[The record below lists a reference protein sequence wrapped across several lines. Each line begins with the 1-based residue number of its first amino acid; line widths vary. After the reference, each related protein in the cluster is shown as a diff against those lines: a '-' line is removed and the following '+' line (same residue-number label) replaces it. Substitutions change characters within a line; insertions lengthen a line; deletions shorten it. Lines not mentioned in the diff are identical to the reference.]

1 MRKLF
6 LAVAAAEGLD
16 PVAAQIIKKMKI
28 NTDQRQIEV
37 RWVPQGN
44 FHVTLVFLGNVVD
57 GKIPE
62 IENIASEVA
71 KHIAPFSLKI
81 ADVGGF
87 PDEFSSRVL
96 WFGVQNSKALR
107 YLQET
112 LSLSFKNN
120 GYALDEREYSPH
132 LTIGRLRNPQR
143 VRDIIS
149 PFVRKKIAKIRI
161 TEFILYESAGSH
173 PFPVYKP
180 LTRFHL
186 TGVAEDAQELE

>member
-6 LAVAAAEGLD
+6 LAVAATEGLD
-16 PVAAQIIKKMKI
+16 PVASQIIKKMKI

-37 RWVPQGN
+37 RWIPQN
-44 FHVTLVFLGNVVD
+44 NYHVTLVFLGNID
-57 GKIPE
+57 EKKIPE
-62 IENIASEVA
+62 IEHIAGEVA
-71 KHIAPFSLKI
+71 KHIAPFPLKI

-107 YLQET
+107 HLQET
-112 LSLSFKNN
+112 LSLSLKNS
-120 GYALDEREYSPH
+120 GYTLDEREYSPH

-143 VRDIIS
+143 TRDLIS
-149 PFVRKKIAKIRI
+149 PFVRKKIAKIQI
-161 TEFILYESAGSH
+161 TEFILYESLGSH

-180 LTRFHL
+180 LVRFQL
-186 TGVAEDAQELE
+186 TGVPADAQELE